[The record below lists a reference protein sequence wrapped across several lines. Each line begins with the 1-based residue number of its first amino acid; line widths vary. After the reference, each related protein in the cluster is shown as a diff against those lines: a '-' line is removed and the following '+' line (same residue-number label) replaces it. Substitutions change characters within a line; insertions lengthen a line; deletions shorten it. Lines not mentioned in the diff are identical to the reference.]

1 MDFLKEILGDELFG
15 TVSEKIN
22 AYNGDEK
29 NKDKQIK
36 LANLAE
42 GGYVSKDKYTSL
54 ETDNNSKIS
63 ELEKANS
70 LIAELKKSMKSDEG
84 VQSKISEYETQ
95 VTQLKDE
102 LAKTKL
108 ESAIKVALLEAKAQD
123 IDYLT
128 FKLKEKGDALELDEN
143 GKIKGW
149 EDKISALKT
158 QFPNQFEGTGSKKT
172 LEHKLENG
180 DDHNGGMTKAELMK
194 KSYSERAEFYNE
206 HPEEYKEIMK
216 GD

>member
-1 MDFLKEILGDELFG
+1 MDFLKKVLGDELFA

-22 AYNGDEK
+22 AYNSNEK

-36 LANLAE
+36 IANLAD
-42 GGYVSKDKYTSL
+42 GGYVSKDKFTSL
-54 ETDNNSKIS
+54 ETESNSKTS
-63 ELEKANS
+63 ELEKANG
-70 LIAELKKSMKSDEG
+70 LIAELKKSMKNDENI
-84 VQSKISEYETQ
+84 QSKISTYETQ
-95 VTQLKDE
+95 VADLQTE

-108 ESAIKVALLEAKAQD
+108 ESAIKVGLLESKAND

-149 EDKISALKT
+149 DEKISALKT
-158 QFPNQFEGTGSKKT
+158 KFPNQFEGSGSKKFN
-172 LEHKLENG
+172 EHKLETG
-180 DDHNGGMTKAELMK
+180 DDEHTITKAELMK
-194 KSYSERAEFYNE
+194 KSYNERAEFYEEN
-206 HPEEYKEIMK
+206 PEEFKKIMK

>member
-1 MDFLKEILGDELFG
+1 MDFLKEILGDELFA

-22 AYNGDEK
+22 AYNGNEK

-36 LANLAE
+36 LTNLTD
-42 GGYVSKDKYTSL
+42 GGYVSKEKYTSL
-54 ETDNNSKIS
+54 ETENNSKIS
-63 ELEKANS
+63 ELEKANT

-84 VQSKISEYETQ
+84 IQNKISEYETQ
-95 VTQLKDE
+95 VANLNDE

-108 ESAIKVALLEAKAQD
+108 ESAIKVSLLEAKAND

-128 FKLKEKGDALELDEN
+128 FKLKEQGDALELDEN

-149 EDKISALKT
+149 NDKISALKT
-158 QFPNQFEGTGSKKT
+158 KFPNQFEGSGNKKIN
-172 LEHKLENG
+172 EHKLENG
-180 DDHNGGMTKAELMK
+180 DDEHKMTKSELMK
-194 KSYSERAEFYNE
+194 KSYNERAEFYKEN
-206 HPEEYKEIMK
+206 PEEFKEIMK

>member
-1 MDFLKEILGDELFG
+1 MDFLKEILGDELFA

-22 AYNGDEK
+22 AYNGDKK

-36 LANLAE
+36 LANLTE
-42 GGYVSKDKYTSL
+42 GGYVSKKKYTSL
-54 ETDNNSKIS
+54 GTENNSKIS

-70 LIAELKKSMKSDEG
+70 LIAELKKSMKNDEG
-84 VQSKISEYETQ
+84 IQTKISDYETQ
-95 VTQLKDE
+95 VTQLKEE

-108 ESAIKVALLEAKAQD
+108 ESAVKVALLESKAND

-149 EDKISALKT
+149 DEKISALKT
-158 QFPNQFEGTGSKKT
+158 QFPNQFEGAGTKKT

-180 DDHNGGMTKAELMK
+180 DDEHTITKAELMK
-194 KSYSERAEFYNE
+194 KSYNERAKFYEEN
-206 HPEEYKEIMK
+206 PEEFKEIMK

>member
-1 MDFLKEILGDELFG
+1 MDFLKEILGDELFA

-22 AYNGDEK
+22 AYNGNEK

-36 LANLAE
+36 LTNLTD
-42 GGYVSKDKYTSL
+42 GGYVSKEKYTSL
-54 ETDNNSKIS
+54 ETENNSKIS
-63 ELEKANS
+63 ELEKANT

-84 VQSKISEYETQ
+84 IQNKISEYETQ
-95 VTQLKDE
+95 VANLNDE

-108 ESAIKVALLEAKAQD
+108 ESAIKVSLLEAKAND

-128 FKLKEKGDALELDEN
+128 FKLKEQGDALELDEN

-149 EDKISALKT
+149 NDKISALKT
-158 QFPNQFEGTGSKKT
+158 KFPNLFEGSGNKKIN
-172 LEHKLENG
+172 EHKLENG
-180 DDHNGGMTKAELMK
+180 DDEHKMTKSELMK
-194 KSYSERAEFYNE
+194 KSYNERAEFYKEN
-206 HPEEYKEIMK
+206 PEEFKEIMK